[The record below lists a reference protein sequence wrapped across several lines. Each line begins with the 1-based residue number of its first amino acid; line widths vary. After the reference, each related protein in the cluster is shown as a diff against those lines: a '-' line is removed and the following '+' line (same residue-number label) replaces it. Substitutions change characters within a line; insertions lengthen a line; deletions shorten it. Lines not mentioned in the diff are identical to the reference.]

1 MKILINV
8 INNFVENSMNYE
20 FRLLTNYDKENTMEN
35 ILFLD
40 TFEIILYCLV
50 VSISNSYID
59 GNARGTVIYN
69 LLYIFNFV

>member
-1 MKILINV
+1 
-8 INNFVENSMNYE
+8 MNYG

-50 VSISNSYID
+50 VKNQ
-59 GNARGTVIYN
+59 
-69 LLYIFNFV
+69 